1 MPFFDGPRGLLH
13 YRRWPVDASRAVVA
27 LLPGTG
33 QHSGHYH
40 RVGRSLGARDIETW
54 ALDVPGQGL
63 SEGDP
68 DEPGTIDELAAD
80 AREFVALVR
89 NRCPG
94 RPLFVAGHSLGAATA
109 LAAAPDCSGLVLTG
123 TPRRAITLAPG
134 LPAALPV
141 LVLHGADDRRAPI
154 DPVRDWT
161 TGAESVGLRLREYA
175 DAGHDLLHEPV
186 QAQVVADIAEW
197 IQGVVAEPVRP

>member
-1 MPFFDGPRGLLH
+1 MPFFDGARGRLH
-13 YRRWPVDASRAVVA
+13 YRRWVVERPRAVLA

-40 RVGRSLGARDIETW
+40 RFARGLAAASIEAW

-68 DEPGTIDELAAD
+68 RAPGTPAELARD
-80 AREFVALVR
+80 AHAFVTLVR
-89 NRCPG
+89 SG
-94 RPLFVAGHSLGAATA
+94 RPGTPLILAGHSLGAATA
-109 LAAAPDCSGLVLTG
+109 LTALPDCAGLVLTG
-123 TPRRAITLAPG
+123 TPRRAIESGPV
-134 LPAALPV
+134 LPPSLPV
-141 LVLHGADDRRAPI
+141 LLLHGADDRRAPI
-154 DPVRDWT
+154 DPIRDWT
-161 TGAESVGLRLREYA
+161 RRAQSVGLRLREYA

-186 QAQVVADIAEW
+186 QTRVTADIVEW

>member
-1 MPFFDGPRGLLH
+1 MPFFDGPRGRLH
-13 YRRWPVDASRAVVA
+13 CRQWAVPEARAVFA

-40 RVGRSLGARDIETW
+40 RFARGLGAASIETW

-68 DEPGTIDELAAD
+68 RAPGTIDELVAD
-80 AREFVALVR
+80 ARGFLALVR
-89 NRCPG
+89 ARRPG
-94 RPLFVAGHSLGAATA
+94 VPLIVGGHSLGAATA
-109 LAAAPDCSGLVLTG
+109 LAALPECAGLVLTG
-123 TPRRAITLAPG
+123 TPRRAVEAPPPTG
-134 LPAALPV
+134 LPV
-141 LVLHGADDRRAPI
+141 LVLHGVDDRRAPI
-154 DPVRDWT
+154 DAVRDWT
-161 TGAESVGLRLREYA
+161 TRVRSVGLRLREYA

-186 QAQVVADIAEW
+186 RARVTADIAEW